1 MSIGQIIFKL
11 FYQTESRILS
21 IRELKVM
28 LHGTIPND
36 YF

>member
-11 FYQTESRILS
+11 FYQTEIFS

-28 LHGTIPND
+28 LNGTIPND